1 MSVKVYIDGREGTTG
16 LKIYERLGAREDIE
30 LLYIPDEYRKDPV
43 ARKEYINGSDIT
55 FLCLPDA
62 AAREAVAMAGD
73 KVRIIDASTAHRVS
87 PGWAYGFPELGARFT
102 RFSQPEKGNE

>member
-43 ARKEYINGSDIT
+43 ARKEYSGRGGAGS
-55 FLCLPDA
+55 
-62 AAREAVAMAGD
+62 G
-73 KVRIIDASTAHRVS
+73 
-87 PGWAYGFPELGARFT
+87 GYGRG
-102 RFSQPEKGNE
+102 